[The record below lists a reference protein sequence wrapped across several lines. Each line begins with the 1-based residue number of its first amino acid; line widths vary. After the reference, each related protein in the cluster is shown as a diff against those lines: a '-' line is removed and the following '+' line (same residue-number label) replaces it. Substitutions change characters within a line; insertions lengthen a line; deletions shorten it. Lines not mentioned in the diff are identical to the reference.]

1 MVLRAQNGDS
11 EVAGSSPAF
20 PAFEKW
26 SKPRLKK
33 ELRKLDRKIAK
44 LLPWNW
50 RQSAKLF
57 RGSVDA
63 TGIQQLAT
71 LVGPY
76 AARWRTFQFEK
87 TSELDERRRTVRME
101 LKSRGKTKRLDAMK
115 CT

>member
-1 MVLRAQNGDS
+1 MVRAQKLASG
-11 EVAGSSPAF
+11 VAGSSPAF

-26 SKPRLKK
+26 SKPRLKR
-33 ELRKLDRKIAK
+33 ELRKLDSEIAK
-44 LLPWNW
+44 LLPWNC

-57 RGSVDA
+57 RGSVD
-63 TGIQQLAT
+63 TTSIQQLAT

-101 LKSRGKTKRLDAMK
+101 LKSRHKMAGN
-115 CT
+115 

>member
-1 MVLRAQNGDS
+1 MVRAQKLAS

-20 PAFEKW
+20 PAFKKW

-33 ELRKLDRKIAK
+33 ELRKLDSKIAK

-76 AARWRTFQFEK
+76 AARWRTFQLDK
-87 TSELDERRRTVRME
+87 ISELDKRRQVVRME
-101 LKSRGKTKRLDAMK
+101 LKSRHKMAGK
-115 CT
+115 